1 MESEFVSPVLSE
13 PSEPTNKWMI
23 VFLVIG
29 VILFMLFMLN
39 KTSIISYFTKTN
51 PVINVTSPSVPSP
64 SVPSPNV
71 PSPNQSPSPIV
82 QDDYIADESASK
94 VGWCYIGED
103 RGYRSCAHTSDI
115 CMSGNIFPS
124 KEICVNPSLRV

>member
-23 VFLVIG
+23 VGLVIG
-29 VILFMLFMLN
+29 VILFLWKGN
-39 KTSIISYFTKTN
+39 SIISYFTKTN

-103 RGYRSCAHTSDI
+103 RNYRSCAYTSDT
-115 CMSGNIFPS
+115 CMSGNIFPTQ
-124 KEICVNPSLRV
+124 ELCINPNLRSG